1 MTTRRQIAARMKPSA
16 IHGRRERLKGA
27 IAALL
32 PETDREAAF
41 SELSAIPPQLLHL
54 RNREWQKWQEW
65 QEYTGTG
72 EIPVDWSDTAAAQG
86 ELFAKEKPDWKRNPA
101 RLIKRLQS
109 SPRPLEALTH
119 GRGKPPCPYHDLIL
133 FDVGIIENLIGQP
146 FTYTR
151 GIERGQIS
159 GKKVD
164 VLIAALECQLFACG
178 SPPEET
184 IIGIIK
190 AMHE

>member
-1 MTTRRQIAARMKPSA
+1 MTTPRQITARMTPSA
-16 IHGRRERLKGA
+16 IQGRRETLKGA

-41 SELSAIPPQLLHL
+41 SELSAIPPGLLYL
-54 RNREWQKWQEW
+54 RGREGR
-65 QEYTGTG
+65 EYMGTG
-72 EIPVDWSDTAAAQG
+72 EIPVNWSDTAAALG
-86 ELFAKEKPDWKRNPA
+86 ELFTKEKPDWKRNPA
-101 RLIKRLQS
+101 RLMNRLQ

-133 FDVGIIENLIGQP
+133 FDVSIIESLTGQP

-151 GIERGQIS
+151 AIEQGQIS

-164 VLIAALECQLFACG
+164 VLMAALECQLFASG
-178 SPPEET
+178 SPPKET
-184 IIGIIK
+184 VIGIIK